1 MELNKRKSLL
11 TPAAA
16 TVWGMIYG
24 DIDKQKDIVDMIGDK
39 VGDAIKSFM
48 TADLISQIKEE
59 VIEDITPL
67 LNEQYQP
74 MLVSGYNIK
83 TLKGRDVLG
92 EGDIDPLDEGDR
104 MLLDTID
111 TKADASSVYT
121 KRQVDDLISEV
132 EVDTTNLATKTE
144 LNDLKDGDV
153 WKALYN
159 SSEAKNVA
167 YSTIDTVNE
176 LRTYVDEQLGGID
189 TITDEILG

>member
-121 KRQVDDLISEV
+121 KRQVDDLISAV
-132 EVDTTNLATKTE
+132 EVDTTNLATKEE
-144 LNDLKDGDV
+144 LNGLRDGDV

-176 LRTYVDEQLGGID
+176 LRTYVDQQIGGID